1 MKRASKGKE
10 RKGTYANHFV
20 WVGYMVDHF
29 VGLNDMVMWVVVAG
43 FFVGW
48 GVLGL
53 PSQLI

>member
-1 MKRASKGKE
+1 
-10 RKGTYANHFV
+10 
-20 WVGYMVDHF
+20 MVDHF